1 MTESDHEQG
10 DVGETSSEVSR
21 MHHTG
26 YTVSDLDRSLTFY
39 RDLLGCEVIATQTKE
54 GGYLAAIVG
63 YPDAH
68 VRMAHLRAPDS
79 SHVIEL
85 FEYLAPSTGR
95 AETEPRNVGTAHIC
109 FIVDDLPAT
118 YERLREA
125 GVQFFSPP
133 VEVDTGISA
142 GGYALY
148 MRDPDGI
155 PMELFQPPPAR
166 ADR

>member
-1 MTESDHEQG
+1 VTESHPEQR
-10 DVGETSSEVSR
+10 DVSEISSEVSR
-21 MHHTG
+21 LHHTG

-39 RDLLGCEVIATQTKE
+39 RDLLGCEVVATQTKE

-85 FEYLAPSTGR
+85 FEYLAPTPGR
-95 AETEPRNVGTAHIC
+95 SETEPRNVGTAHIC

-125 GVQFFSPP
+125 GVEFFSPP
-133 VEVDTGISA
+133 VEVDTGVNA

-155 PMELFQPPPAR
+155 PMELFQPPGAR
-166 ADR
+166 SGQ